1 MDEREDI
8 FEVWIKYI
16 QENKFALLKE
26 EINEENP
33 ANVAE
38 FFEELPAEKQLFVYR
53 LLTKDNAADVFSF
66 MDSDTQERIVS
77 SITDNEIRHI
87 VDELSLDD
95 AVDFLSE
102 IPANLVTKV
111 LHNTDLDK
119 RKLINQFLNYP
130 DDCAGSIMTIEFVQF
145 HNDITVK
152 KAMEQLRSTGFDK
165 ETIYSC
171 YVVDARRL
179 LVGMVS
185 LRTLILADDEK
196 KVQDIMEDD
205 VIHVRTLDDQEDV
218 AHIFKK
224 YNLIALPVVD
234 NETRLVG
241 IITVDDI
248 VDVIEEEN
256 TEDMEKMAALIPADE
271 EYLKTSVVNL
281 AKNRVVWLLLL
292 MISGTISSSII
303 SGYENVL
310 TTSVMLAAFFPM
322 LMGTGGNAGSQS
334 STLIIRGMAV
344 GDIDT
349 SDIMQVIWKE
359 LRVGILAGATLGIVN
374 YIRLLLMGN
383 VSQSTNFAV
392 SVSMFATVVIA
403 KSVGCTLPIIAKK
416 LRLDPAIMAGPLIST
431 VVDCLALMIFF
442 NMAKAFIL

>member
-1 MDEREDI
+1 MDERENI
-8 FEVWIKYI
+8 FEVWIQYI
-16 QENKFALLKE
+16 QDNKFALLKE

-38 FFEELPAEKQLFVYR
+38 FFEEIPVEKQLFIFR
-53 LLTKDNAADVFSF
+53 LLTKDNAADIFSF

-111 LHNTDLDK
+111 LQNTDLDK

-130 DDCAGSIMTIEFVQF
+130 EDCAGSIMTIEFVQF

-152 KAMEQLRSTGFDK
+152 KAMEQLRRTGFDK

-281 AKNRVVWLLLL
+281 AKNRVAWLLLL

-303 SGYENVL
+303 SGYESVL
-310 TTSVMLAAFFPM
+310 ATSVMLAAFFPM

-359 LRVGILAGATLGIVN
+359 LRVGILAGATLGTVN
-374 YIRLLLMGN
+374 YFRLLLMGN
-383 VSQSTNFAV
+383 VPMSTNFAV
-392 SVSMFATVVIA
+392 SISMFATVVIA
-403 KSVGCTLPIIAKK
+403 KSVGCTLPMLAKK
-416 LRLDPAIMAGPLIST
+416 LKLDPAIMAGPLIST